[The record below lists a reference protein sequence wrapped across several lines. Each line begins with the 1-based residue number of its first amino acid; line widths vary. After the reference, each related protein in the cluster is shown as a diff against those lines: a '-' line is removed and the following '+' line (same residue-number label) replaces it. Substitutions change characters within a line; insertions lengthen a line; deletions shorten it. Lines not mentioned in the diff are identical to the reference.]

1 MPLSAAYGGTMKD
14 LLTAADRLAPHDD
27 KVERAKR
34 YLRERNKY
42 CLDLKVQ
49 KLPKKHRPPTVLDR
63 WLESRPA

>member
-1 MPLSAAYGGTMKD
+1 MKD
-14 LLTAADRLAPHDD
+14 LLTAADRVAPHDD